1 MKHLLLLALLPFLA
15 RAAAERAAQKP
26 NIFMMI
32 VDDFG
37 FANFGPHRTPSDD
50 PTGEVQ
56 TPAMDALAREG
67 LLLDRKCVSRGGM
80 LRSALARIRG
90 FVSHPPLHRHPPRH
104 AQLLVLVLL
113 PVALRAAVRPK
124 SHPREREQRRPF
136 FGEPRG
142 AHNGWLQRDPSQHD
156 VYWQQDDR
164 SRL

>member
-15 RAAAERAAQKP
+15 RAALAAERAAQKP

-80 LRSALARIRG
+80 LRSALARILARLC
-90 FVSHPPLHRHPPRH
+90 VPPPTPPPP
-104 AQLLVLVLL
+104 AT
-113 PVALRAAVRPK
+113 PRAATCIGTA
-124 SHPREREQRRPF
+124 PRRAPRCSPAEIPF
-136 FGEPRG
+136 T
-142 AHNGWLQRDPSQHD
+142 
-156 VYWQQDDR
+156 
-164 SRL
+164 